1 MAKEKFKP
9 TVYKTPTLSSTSK
22 PAKKKPTKRD
32 KFDDQS
38 NVDKLYE
45 WLYNTGKYSRTQY
58 DIYND

>member
-1 MAKEKFKP
+1 M
-9 TVYKTPTLSSTSK
+9 YKTPTLSSTSK

-45 WLYNTGKYSRTQY
+45 WLYNTGKYRKTQY